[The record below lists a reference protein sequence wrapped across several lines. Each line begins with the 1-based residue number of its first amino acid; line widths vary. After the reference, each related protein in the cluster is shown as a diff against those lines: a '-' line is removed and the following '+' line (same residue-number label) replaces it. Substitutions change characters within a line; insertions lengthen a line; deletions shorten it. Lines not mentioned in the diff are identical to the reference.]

1 MEVNNMN
8 GIDIFLL
15 IIMEYLFN
23 MIFIMIFEWV
33 LLDEIFKIKLN
44 DSKSLARA
52 FVPLFS
58 LINYPYILIRELFKS
73 FKKIKKNKSKKK
85 QDKDERE
92 KVKYVDVIKSLHT
105 LNHNIFE
112 YPFVTKINEPIFNL
126 INNIE
131 KQYKTIIN
139 NDSFKETAFNKVQ
152 YLSTFI
158 EECYNNKVLDDKDI
172 INQIKEMC
180 SATDKLLSEL
190 VKNIE
195 DTENKVKKEVKE
207 HLLALTKEFM
217 DNTNSMIDDFKEF
230 NK

>member
-1 MEVNNMN
+1 MAMTI
-8 GIDIFLL
+8 GL
-15 IIMEYLFN
+15 IIAITFIEYCINF
-23 MIFIMIFEWV
+23 MFVAIFEGAI
-33 LLDEIFKIKLN
+33 LEIGFNKKLDDYTNFARRMFIPFYSLFSYTYLIFKTINKTIN
-44 DSKSLARA
+44 KHKKS
-52 FVPLFS
+52 
-58 LINYPYILIRELFKS
+58 
-73 FKKIKKNKSKKK
+73 KSKKK
-85 QDKDERE
+85 QDEFEKE
-92 KVKYVDVIKSLHT
+92 KVKYVDVIKSLHN

-112 YPFVTKINEPIFNL
+112 YPFVTKINEPIFNF

-131 KQYKTIIN
+131 KQYKIILN

-180 SATDKLLSEL
+180 SATDKLLNEL
-190 VKNIE
+190 VRNIE

-207 HLLALTKEFM
+207 HLLALTTEFM
-217 DNTNSMIDDFKEF
+217 DNTNSMINDFKEF